1 MKKAINEEG
10 LKKATKQI
18 NLLQKQV
25 DYDTRDYPI
34 KYLVDGFGTDL
45 FVIPD
50 YQRKQSIWLQH
61 DKERFIESLILGYP
75 IPLIFL
81 SDTEDGQL
89 EIVDGLQRITTLK
102 EFLNDELTLKKM
114 DKLTALESFKFTD
127 LPLSEQRRLQAK
139 SLRVIVLRKS
149 TDEET
154 RIDLFNRINTS
165 GTNANPAEIRGGSQA
180 LNKFMVLIKKLA
192 NYKPF
197 LDLVNLSDNKLKRQE
212 NVELVSRFFAFAHNY
227 KNFKHDVS
235 PFVDEY
241 IKITGTKFSSTSN
254 KKFTTEFKN
263 TVQFISDNYPQRIF
277 KNKNGQTPRVR
288 FEALIVGTFL
298 ALQENNSLDVDE
310 DFINKMVATNDF
322 KTLTTSD
329 GSNSNKKVAARIEFV
344 KNYLLHGEN

>member
-1 MKKAINEEG
+1 MNKIIDDTK
-10 LKKATKQI
+10 LKEAAKQI

-34 KYLVDGFGTDL
+34 KYLVDGFETDL
-45 FVIPD
+45 FVIPN
-50 YQRKQSIWLQH
+50 YQRKQSIWPQH

-102 EFLNDELTLKKM
+102 EFINDELTLKKM
-114 DKLTALESFKFTD
+114 DKLTSLKSFKFTN
-127 LPLSEQRRLQAK
+127 LPLSEQRRLKAK
-139 SLRVIVLRKS
+139 PLRVIVLRKS

-180 LNKFMVLIKKLA
+180 LNKFMVLIKELA
-192 NYKPF
+192 NHKTF

-227 KNFKHDVS
+227 KKFQHNVGQ
-235 PFVDEY
+235 FVDEY
-241 IKITGTKFSSTSN
+241 IKITGENFKSNMKKTFSA
-254 KKFTTEFKN
+254 EFKN
-263 TVQFISDNYPQRIF
+263 TINYISHNYPQGVF
-277 KNKNGQTPRVR
+277 KNANGQTPRVR
-288 FEALIVGTFL
+288 FEALTVGTFL
-298 ALQENNSLDVDE
+298 ALQENNNLEVDAA
-310 DFINKMVATNDF
+310 FINEMVATDEF
-322 KTLTTSD
+322 KILTTSD
-329 GSNSNKKVAARIEFV
+329 GSNSLKRVTARIEFV
-344 KNYLLHGEN
+344 KEYLLSGEN